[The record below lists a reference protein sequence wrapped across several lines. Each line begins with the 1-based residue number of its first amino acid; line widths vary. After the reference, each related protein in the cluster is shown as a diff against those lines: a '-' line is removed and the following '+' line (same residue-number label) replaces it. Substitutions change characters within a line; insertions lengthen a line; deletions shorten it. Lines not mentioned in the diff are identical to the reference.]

1 MTKNPGI
8 VQRTCAILADLMA
21 GRTHDRRSLAAVH
34 GVELAAADR
43 YIKHLATVPG
53 VESVRTGRRLTIRWW
68 PEPQTGHFRV
78 ELSEQTTDLIG
89 ELAQFGIYGRDSEEV
104 ARRFIDEGIQRF
116 CARPALEPNRSTRKG
131 AARR

>member
-1 MTKNPGI
+1 MKRHGV

-21 GRTHDRRSLAAVH
+21 GRTHDRQSIAEAH

-43 YIKHLATVPG
+43 YIRHLASMVPG
-53 VESVRTGRRLTIRWW
+53 VEEKRDGRKLTIRWW
-68 PEPQTGHFRV
+68 PEPQSGHFRV

-89 ELAQFGIYGRDSEEV
+89 ELAQRGIYGRTPEEV

-116 CARPALEPNRSTRKG
+116 CAKPAIEPNRSTRKKRG
-131 AARR
+131 